1 MSEPDAVPLPREGE
15 VFFDVRGES
24 RTMRLSWYADS
35 SVAVFSIWQGNR
47 CTGTFRLPFGD
58 LARMVETLQDG
69 PPSRGLDQDP
79 RHPGQ
84 PAYANAGPDPGYG
97 YSEPA
102 GYGPQATYAQGP
114 GYGSGPDYETGV
126 AYGEGPG
133 YGYQD
138 RFRAGA
144 GPGDQYYGD
153 YDRPAAN
160 AAYGPADRYGAPDYD
175 AGVAPRYVPDVAGQA
190 GYDQQAQDPPH
201 AAPGYAAGSPGYA
214 AGSPVSPGYASAA
227 GYAGPPG
234 YARSRD
240 ESADHRHQGGYRGET
255 QFLAAPQGPAGP
267 YYEDAQTAAWHEDQ
281 PDPEEQG
288 PSDFP
293 GRRANTGQV
302 TRDWGP
308 ATASY
313 RGR

>member
-227 GYAGPPG
+227 GYAAARAGRAVLRRRADRGVARGP
-234 YARSRD
+234 ARSRGAGP
-240 ESADHRHQGGYRGET
+240 ERFSWSPGKYRAGHQGLGPGHG
-255 QFLAAPQGPAGP
+255 FLSGTLSESVARAAGVGLARK
-267 YYEDAQTAAWHEDQ
+267 A
-281 PDPEEQG
+281 
-288 PSDFP
+288 
-293 GRRANTGQV
+293 R
-302 TRDWGP
+302 
-308 ATASY
+308 
-313 RGR
+313 